1 MWTATEVASPYR
13 DIINWE
19 TSLQTAQLVWQKC
32 MIVPW
37 CCGWTAWISNLW
49 PEELICNSNLAI
61 TTDEARL
68 HNFPEANWATT
79 QSTQM
84 KQLKCRPYMS
94 KEYTGIWSGAWLIYF
109 FDVFIR
115 QPWSP
120 HFTTEQLHG
129 FMIAD
134 RSWDEPYPS
143 IWFYASWMR
152 GILNFDSCS

>member
-1 MWTATEVASPYR
+1 MWTATDVASPYR

-61 TTDEARL
+61 TTDKARL

-84 KQLKCRPYMS
+84 EQLKCRPYYEQRIYRYMKWNMAHLFFWCFHQAAMITS
-94 KEYTGIWSGAWLIYF
+94 FYNWATAWLHDCWQIMG
-109 FDVFIR
+109 
-115 QPWSP
+115 WTLS
-120 HFTTEQLHG
+120 LH
-129 FMIAD
+129 MI
-134 RSWDEPYPS
+134 
-143 IWFYASWMR
+143 
-152 GILNFDSCS
+152 LC